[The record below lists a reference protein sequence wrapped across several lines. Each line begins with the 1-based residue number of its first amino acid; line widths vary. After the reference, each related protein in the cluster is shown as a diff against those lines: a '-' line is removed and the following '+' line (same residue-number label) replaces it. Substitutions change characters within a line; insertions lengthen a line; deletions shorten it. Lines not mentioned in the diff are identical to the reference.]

1 MLAGEPERKMMALR
15 LADGF
20 EIDDKTWH
28 DICEAGKKVGV
39 NLN

>member
-1 MLAGEPERKMMALR
+1 MLAGEPEQKMMAQR

-20 EIDDKTWH
+20 EIDDTTWQ
-28 DICEAGKKVGV
+28 DICAAGKKVGV

>member
-1 MLAGEPERKMMALR
+1 MLAGEPEQKMMAQR

-20 EIDDKTWH
+20 EIDDKTWQ
-28 DICEAGKKVGV
+28 DICAAGKKVGV